1 MDEITMIREFRACV
15 DACDE
20 LARARA
26 RVALRTEIAAE
37 VPAPAGQPIRQ
48 VRTSAKR
55 DVSSSI
61 MRRRRTSRRRVF
73 LVAAVVSVVA
83 LAAVVPAT
91 LLPDERIGAS
101 PAAAETLEQL
111 AAVAGAQPA
120 SPGGRYLYTK
130 ARTLYSAT
138 ESSTDPFAVFLP
150 SIRESWVAADG
161 SGRIRETPAK
171 PVFLSEADRERWT
184 QTGGWLDARAPTDQ
198 RSGARDN
205 FRAARNLPTE
215 PDELEA
221 TLRAKAERENPTPE
235 DGYTVTGELLEQ
247 IRSLLHSPAASSELR
262 AALYR
267 VMGRLD
273 GVELVGSVTDPI
285 GRQGVAISGP
295 AFYGDGDTARRQLIF
310 DPKTSAVL
318 ADQTILQKPVDWIH
332 ATPPLVIE
340 EIVYVDSGWVNSVQ
354 ARPDHS

>member
-1 MDEITMIREFRACV
+1 MDEITRIREFRAGV

-20 LARARA
+20 LTRARA
-26 RVALRTEIAAE
+26 RIALRTQIAAE
-37 VPAPAGQPIRQ
+37 APAAAGMPARR
-48 VRTSAKR
+48 VRMSAKR
-55 DVSSSI
+55 DVPSSI
-61 MRRRRTSRRRVF
+61 MRHTRTSRRRVF
-73 LVAAVVSVVA
+73 LVAAVLSVVA
-83 LAAVVPAT
+83 LAAVLPAT
-91 LLPDERIGAS
+91 LLPDARIGAS

-111 AAVAGAQPA
+111 AGVAGAQPA

-138 ESSTDPFAVFLP
+138 ESSADPFAVLLP
-150 SIRESWVAADG
+150 SVRESWIAPDG

-171 PVFLSEADRERWT
+171 PVFLSERDRERWA

-198 RSGARDN
+198 RSGPRDN
-205 FRAARNLPTE
+205 LRAEGNLPTE

-221 TLRAKAERENPTPE
+221 TLRAKAERENPTPA
-235 DGYTVTGELLEQ
+235 DGYTLTGELLEQ

-267 VMGRLD
+267 VMGQLD
-273 GVELVGSVTDPI
+273 GVELVGSVTDPM

-318 ADQTILQKPVDWIH
+318 ADQTILRKPVDWIH

-340 EIVYVDSGWVNSVQ
+340 EIVYVDSGWVNSLEE
-354 ARPDHS
+354 RPDHS